1 MTGERLAERASWRG
15 GAISLAV
22 IFCRPLAADV
32 ESLSLTEKIV
42 LLQYRIDIEIELY
55 NSS

>member
-22 IFCRPLAADV
+22 IFCRLLAANMDCI
-32 ESLSLTEKIV
+32 SLAE
-42 LLQYRIDIEIELY
+42 
-55 NSS
+55 